1 MTVASIVWGF
11 VGLAVL
17 AVIWAAFGAFNA
29 QGRLRAKEEELE
41 LTEEELEEWSGVL
54 DVRREIRDSVNDPD
68 VRQRLYD
75 KYNKDET
82 DT

>member
-1 MTVASIVWGF
+1 MSWIWGILGF
-11 VGLAVL
+11 AILAV
-17 AVIWAAFGAFNA
+17 VWAAFGAFNA

-54 DVRREIRDSVNDPD
+54 DVRREIRESVNDPD
-68 VRQRLYD
+68 VRQRLFD

-82 DT
+82 NT